1 MFGTAHWGRQRSRR
15 FRSHLRAVTAVAV
28 VAATSAVVVPIVLAS
43 ASSAASAKRTVAPSR
58 DGLGIQPGKIKHV
71 WLIILENKS
80 YDATFTGLNKNTYL
94 WRTLP
99 GQGVL
104 LKNYYGTGHFSFD
117 NYLASVSGQA
127 TQPDTQADCSVLRP
141 LRGPRR
147 HLGVAA
153 DEPQLRSDDL
163 RPGPERDDRRQRLRV
178 PGERAD
184 AVQAARRGQGELE
197 GLCPGSRQ
205 PRRERPAT

>member
-1 MFGTAHWGRQRSRR
+1 
-15 FRSHLRAVTAVAV
+15 
-28 VAATSAVVVPIVLAS
+28 VAATSAVAVPIVVAS
-43 ASSAASAKRTVAPSR
+43 ASSAASAKRSVTPRR

-104 LKNYYGTGHFSFD
+104 LKNYCGTGHFSFD

-127 TQPDTQADCSVLRP
+127 TQPDTQADCPIYKHFAGHVDTSGSLTTNP
-141 LRGPRR
+141 NYGQMTSARGPNAKIGANGCVYPASVPT
-147 HLGVAA
+147 LFKQLDAA
-153 DEPQLRSDDL
+153 H
-163 RPGPERDDRRQRLRV
+163 V
-178 PGERAD
+178 
-184 AVQAARRGQGELE
+184 
-197 GLCPGSRQ
+197 
-205 PRRERPAT
+205 T